1 MARSKKFSLS
11 DLPEVTA
18 DIEEGETK
26 TITYKDQEYSYR
38 VDRYTMYKDY
48 YAVTVSGGQH
58 KGSVTT
64 TCKKSLVNKKVK
76 GAILSLQHK

>member
-11 DLPEVTA
+11 DSPEVSA
-18 DIEEGETK
+18 DIEEGELK
-26 TITYKDQEYSYR
+26 IITYKGHDYSYR
-38 VDRYTMYKDY
+38 VDRYMMYKDY

-64 TCKKSLVNKKVK
+64 TCKKALINKKVK